1 MRGRGLLDEAGD
13 VEGGE
18 GRLLRG
24 LEDDGAAGGE
34 GRAQLPGEH
43 HEREVPRDDLRPR
56 GHSNIFDARSARVFG
71 CGAVGVR
78 GVLRL
83 ALERT
88 LHWDVEEGR
97 RVAASRRRGS
107 RRAVS
112 MRSAGRGCLS
122 DDSNGLVERVAE
134 RVAFD
139 GQHLAF
145 DLVGPARV
153 VAEAL
158 DGQMQVCLAAV
169 AWKRI
174 RKNLQSNYVRVA
186 RKEKMFE

>member
-1 MRGRGLLDEAGD
+1 
-13 VEGGE
+13 
-18 GRLLRG
+18 
-24 LEDDGAAGGE
+24 
-34 GRAQLPGEH
+34 
-43 HEREVPRDDLRPR
+43 
-56 GHSNIFDARSARVFG
+56 
-71 CGAVGVR
+71 
-78 GVLRL
+78 
-83 ALERT
+83 
-88 LHWDVEEGR
+88 
-97 RVAASRRRGS
+97 
-107 RRAVS
+107 

-174 RKNLQSNYVRVA
+174 RKILQSNYVRVA
-186 RKEKMFE
+186 RKEKVFE